1 MKGLRYLPWP
11 HSHNGVDEMSN
22 AEMNEGGSKSI
33 ASQIVF
39 WLSVFFVVLGM
50 INAMPGI
57 PGLDQLAAQIAG
69 NENFIIRKFPFEY
82 YYPFAFAVM
91 MIIVALHHSM
101 WRAWRD
107 KSAVRRGFGLA
118 MDVALIV
125 MALTI
130 SITYLAEIEA
140 VCIIDQITGD
150 RARLLAESLRIEKEN
165 ADLFGL
171 PEPTTVDDPQCLN
184 TTGPWLVL
192 IIGLAI
198 VVFLS
203 YNVKVW
209 GLPLVLVAILVAAY
223 TMATVLVW
231 YFYGTEDISKY
242 LVTKIGGEPRMLSD
256 GRSRVHD
263 ILVNNAS
270 GLLGRFMDIILNE
283 IFPYLILGA
292 LFGAS
297 AGGQSLIK
305 VAFRW
310 TRKLAGGPA
319 HAAIVSS
326 AMFGTISGGPIVNVL
341 STGVLTIP
349 MMIKRGFS
357 KVFAGGMEA
366 AASSGGSIMPPVMGV
381 AAFILA
387 ALTGVPYNKVI
398 IAAALPAL
406 AYFICL
412 FLSVVFQARKQKIA
426 AMGELTP
433 DMHMDRQDILNL
445 MVIFVPIL
453 IILFLLLTS
462 KENIG
467 CGLFGGIL
475 GAERIF
481 TDAGQCRVQ
490 SLPWGLKLVQNAAGD
505 AGSAGW
511 WAVIALCFLIFLD
524 PEMRAKPSKLLTSVS
539 NAGVLIATLY
549 LMFLAVS
556 IIDFCLK
563 FTGMPFFISLD
574 VLQWLQSLNLGGEG
588 SFLFQFVA
596 LVVTMLLAVLLGMG
610 MPAVPA
616 YINVALL
623 MGPVLAGLGISIFAA
638 NMFIF
643 YFAVAS
649 AITPPV
655 ALAAFAAASITKAEP
670 MATGFAAVRV
680 GIVMFVIPFVFA
692 LYPEILLIEA
702 AFIDPTTSSGS
713 NVQYL
718 PGYTGDVAWGALAW
732 LMARLLLALYLLA
745 SALAAFD
752 RMTLP
757 FWDVAVR
764 LGLAALIMFK
774 APTLYG
780 PAVVVAVIWLV
791 LHFVRSRSAANDD
804 TAAA

>member
-1 MKGLRYLPWP
+1 MSDASVEVKAQTGLATR
-11 HSHNGVDEMSN
+11 M
-22 AEMNEGGSKSI
+22 
-33 ASQIVF
+33 VF
-39 WLSVFFVVLGM
+39 WLSIFFVILGL

-57 PGLDQLAAQIAG
+57 PGLDQWAKDLTG
-69 NENFIIRKFPFEY
+69 NPHFVIRKFPFEY
-82 YYPFAFAVM
+82 YYPFAFSLM
-91 MIIVALHHSM
+91 MIIVALRHSM
-101 WRAWRD
+101 WRAWTD
-107 KSAVRRGFGLA
+107 KSSARRGFGLL
-118 MDVALIV
+118 MDLALV
-125 MALTI
+125 LMAVTI

-140 VCIIDQITGD
+140 VCIVDRITGE
-150 RARLLAESLRIEKEN
+150 RALLIEESLRKAIED

-171 PEPTTVDDPQCLN
+171 PAPTTVEDPKCVN

-198 VVFLS
+198 VVFLG
-203 YNVKVW
+203 YNIKVW
-209 GLPLVLVAILVAAY
+209 GLPLVIVAIIVAAY
-223 TMATVLVW
+223 TIGTVFVW
-231 YFYGTEDISKY
+231 YFYGVEDINKY
-242 LVTKIGGEPRMLSD
+242 LVTKIGGEPRLLSD
-256 GRSRVHD
+256 GRPRVHD

-297 AGGQSLIK
+297 AGGKSLIK

-310 TRKLAGGPA
+310 TRNLSGGPA

-387 ALTGVPYNKVI
+387 ALTGVPYNEVI
-398 IAAALPAL
+398 IAAAIPAL
-406 AYFICL
+406 AYFLCL
-412 FLSVVFQARKQKIA
+412 FLSVVFQARKQGLRPI
-426 AMGELTP
+426 GEITE
-433 DMHMDRQDILNL
+433 DMLIGRQDILNL
-445 MVIFVPIL
+445 VMIFLPIL
-453 IILFLLLTS
+453 VILVLLLTS
-462 KENIG
+462 KEDIG
-467 CGLFGGIL
+467 CGLLGGL
-475 GAERIF
+475 MGAERVF
-481 TDAGQCRVQ
+481 FEGGGCRATNLSWFQ
-490 SLPWGLKLVQNAAGD
+490 QLIQNAAGD

-511 WAVIALCFLIFLD
+511 WAVIILCFALFLD
-524 PEMRAKPSKLLTSVS
+524 PELRAKPSKLLTSFAE
-539 NAGVLIATLY
+539 AGTLISTLY

-574 VLQWLQSLNLGGEG
+574 VLQWLQGFDLGAEG
-588 SFLFQFVA
+588 AALFRFMA
-596 LVVTMLLAVLLGMG
+596 LFVTMLLAVLLGMG

-623 MGPVLAGLGISIFAA
+623 MGPVLAGLGISIFSA

-692 LYPEILLIEA
+692 IYPELLLIEA
-702 AFIDPTTSSGS
+702 AMIDPSSEGAE
-713 NVQYL
+713 VTYL
-718 PGYTGDVAWGALAW
+718 PGYNGQVDWGALGW
-732 LMARLLLALYLLA
+732 LLLRLLGFLYLLA
-745 SALAAFD
+745 SALARFD
-752 RMTLP
+752 RATLTIWESVLRLILSVMLLASSP
-757 FWDVAVR
+757 LMQGVAIV
-764 LGLAALIMFK
+764 AACLLI
-774 APTLYG
+774 
-780 PAVVVAVIWLV
+780 VVHRFRNQEIAHV
-791 LHFVRSRSAANDD
+791 
-804 TAAA
+804 

>member
-1 MKGLRYLPWP
+1 
-11 HSHNGVDEMSN
+11 MSKAETKN
-22 AEMNEGGSKSI
+22 AAPKTV
-33 ASQIVF
+33 AQTIVF
-39 WLSVFFVVLGM
+39 WLSAFFVVLGM

-57 PGLDQLAAQIAG
+57 PGLDQWVIDVSG
-69 NENFIIRKFPFEY
+69 NAEFIIRKFPYEY

-91 MIIVALHHSM
+91 MVVVAMKHSM
-101 WRAWRD
+101 WRSWED
-107 KSAVRRGFGLA
+107 KSPMRRRFGLA
-118 MDVALIV
+118 MDIALVA

-130 SITYLAEIEA
+130 SFTYLVEIES
-140 VCIIDQITGD
+140 VCIVDQITGD
-150 RARLLAESLRIEKEN
+150 RARMLAESLQIEKEN
-165 ADLFGL
+165 AVLFGL

-192 IIGLAI
+192 IVGLAV
-198 VVFLS
+198 VVFLA

-223 TMATVLVW
+223 TILTVLVW
-231 YFYGTEDISKY
+231 YFYGVDDINKY
-242 LVTKIGGEPRMLSD
+242 LVTKIGGEPRLLSD
-256 GRSRVHD
+256 GRPRVHD

-297 AGGQSLIK
+297 AGGKSLIK
-305 VAFRW
+305 LAFRW
-310 TRKLAGGPA
+310 TRNLRGGPA

-326 AMFGTISGGPIVNVL
+326 ALFGTISGGPIVNVL

-381 AAFILA
+381 AAFVLA
-387 ALTGVPYNKVI
+387 AITGVPYSEVI
-398 IAAALPAL
+398 IAAALPAV
-406 AYFICL
+406 AYFMCL
-412 FLSVVFQARKQKIA
+412 FLSVIFQARKQNITA
-426 AMGELTP
+426 IGELTE
-433 DMHMDRQDILNL
+433 DMRLYRQDIFNL
-445 MVIFVPIL
+445 IMIFLPIL

-462 KENIG
+462 KESVG
-467 CGLFGGIL
+467 CGVFGWLL

-481 TDAGQCRVQ
+481 TESGACQVQ
-490 SLPWGLKLVQNAAGD
+490 SLPWILKLVQNAAGD

-511 WAVIALCFLIFLD
+511 WAVIVLCFALFLD
-524 PEMRAKPSKLLTSVS
+524 PEMRAKPMKLLESMS
-539 NAGVLIATLY
+539 EAGILISTLY

-574 VLQWLQSLNLGGEG
+574 VLQWLQSLELGASG
-588 SFLFQFVA
+588 SGVFQFLA
-596 LVVTMLLAVLLGMG
+596 LFVTMLLAILLGMG

-623 MGPVLAGLGISIFAA
+623 MGPVLAGLGISVFAA

-655 ALAAFAAASITKAEP
+655 ALAAFAAATITKAEP
-670 MATGFAAVRV
+670 MTTGFSAVRS
-680 GIVMFVIPFVFA
+680 GIVMFIIPFVFA
-692 LYPEILLIEA
+692 LYPELLLVDA
-702 AFIDPTTSSGS
+702 AVIDPKSEGGS
-713 NVQYL
+713 VSYL
-718 PGYTGDVAWGALAW
+718 PGYDGQIYWDTLLWLLARLVLALYLIASAMVQFDRKSLAFW
-732 LMARLLLALYLLA
+732 EVGLRLLLA
-745 SALAAFD
+745 ALV
-752 RMTLP
+752 MIGNP
-757 FWDVAVR
+757 FIHGPAII
-764 LGLAALIMFK
+764 AALGWL
-774 APTLYG
+774 ALHYG
-780 PAVVVAVIWLV
+780 SNRKQDLKPEGV
-791 LHFVRSRSAANDD
+791 SAG
-804 TAAA
+804 

>member
-1 MKGLRYLPWP
+1 
-11 HSHNGVDEMSN
+11 MSDLE
-22 AEMNEGGSKSI
+22 AAGRPSKNI
-33 ASQIVF
+33 ASQMVF
-39 WLSVFFVVLGM
+39 WLSLFFVILGM
-50 INAMPGI
+50 VNAMPGI
-57 PGLDQLAAQIAG
+57 PGLDQLAADVVG
-69 NENFIIRKFPFEY
+69 NPDFIIRKFPFEY
-82 YYPFAFAVM
+82 YYPFAFALM
-91 MIIVALHHSM
+91 MLIVALHHSM

-107 KSAVRRGFGLA
+107 KTALRRGFGLV
-118 MDVALIV
+118 MDLALVA

-130 SITYLAEIEA
+130 SFTYLVEIES
-140 VCIIDQITGD
+140 VCIIDQFTGD
-150 RARLLAESLRIEKEN
+150 RARMIAESLQIEKDN
-165 ADLFGL
+165 AALFGL
-171 PEPTTVDDPQCLN
+171 PEPSTVDDPQCLN
-184 TTGPWLVL
+184 TTGPWLVA

-203 YNVKVW
+203 YNIKVW

-223 TMATVLVW
+223 TIGTVLVW
-231 YFYGTEDISKY
+231 YFYGVEDINKY
-242 LVTKIGGEPRMLSD
+242 LVTKIGGEPRLLSD
-256 GRSRVHD
+256 GRPRVHD

-297 AGGQSLIK
+297 AGGKSLIK

-310 TRKLAGGPA
+310 TRKLNGGPA

-326 AMFGTISGGPIVNVL
+326 ALFGTISGGPIVNVL

-387 ALTGVPYNKVI
+387 ALTGVPYNEVI
-398 IAAALPAL
+398 IAAVIPAA
-406 AYFICL
+406 AYFLCL
-412 FLSVVFQARKQKIA
+412 FLSVMFQARKQRISA
-426 AMGELTP
+426 IGELTP
-433 DMHMDRQDILNL
+433 EMHMGRQDIYNL
-445 MVIFVPIL
+445 VMIFLPIL
-453 IILFLLLTS
+453 IILVLLLTS
-462 KENIG
+462 KENVG
-467 CGLFGGIL
+467 CGIFGGIL
-475 GAERIF
+475 GAERVFSEGGACQI
-481 TDAGQCRVQ
+481 Q
-490 SLPWGLKLVQNAAGD
+490 SLPWFLKLIQNAAGD

-511 WAVIALCFLIFLD
+511 WAVIVLCFALFLD
-524 PEMRAKPSKLLTSVS
+524 PEMRAKPTKLFHSFS
-539 NAGVLIATLY
+539 EAGILIATLY

-574 VLQWLQSLNLGGEG
+574 VLQWLQSLNLGSEG
-588 SFLFQFVA
+588 SVLFQFMA
-596 LVVTMLLAVLLGMG
+596 LLVTMLLAVLLGMG

-623 MGPVLAGLGISIFAA
+623 MGPVLAGLGISVFSAH
-638 NMFIF
+638 MFIF

-670 MATGFAAVRV
+670 MATGFSAVKV

-702 AFIDPTTSSGS
+702 AVIDPSTSVGS
-713 NVQYL
+713 EITYL
-718 PGYTGDVAWGALAW
+718 PGYTGQVDWGALGW
-732 LMARLLLALYLLA
+732 LLVRLLLALYLLA
-745 SALAAFD
+745 SALARFD
-752 RMTLP
+752 RVLLAY
-757 FWDVAVR
+757 WDAGLRLALAFFVLSKDPTVYSAAIAVAG
-764 LGLAALIMFK
+764 GLLALHI
-774 APTLYG
+774 L
-780 PAVVVAVIWLV
+780 
-791 LHFVRSRSAANDD
+791 RNRSAGVVSAS
-804 TAAA
+804 